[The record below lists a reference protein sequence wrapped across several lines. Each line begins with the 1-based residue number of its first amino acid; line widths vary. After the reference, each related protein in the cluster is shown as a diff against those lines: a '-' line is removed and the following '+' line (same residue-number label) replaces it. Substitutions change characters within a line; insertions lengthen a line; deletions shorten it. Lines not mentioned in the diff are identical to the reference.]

1 MDKREAILI
10 ASQYVALVKKMYPV
24 SKAYLFGSFAKG
36 TNHSDSDIDVAL
48 ILDEAD
54 DIIDAQVGLMKLRR
68 SIDLRIEPHPFV
80 FLDFDNT
87 NPAAFDIM
95 NHGIE
100 LKY

>member
-10 ASQYVALVKKMYPV
+10 ASQYVALVKKIYPI

-36 TNHSDSDIDVAL
+36 TNDSDSDIDIAL

-54 DIIDAQVGLMKLRR
+54 DIMDAQVGLMKLRR

-80 FLDFDNT
+80 FMDFDKA
-87 NPAAFDIM
+87 NPTAFEIM
-95 NHGIE
+95 QNGIE
-100 LKY
+100 LK